1 MGTST
6 WEGGGLE
13 VKKKQQTILLIRG
26 PIPNTSPIGNRVN
39 STSTPMGNRVNF
51 YFKCYIRSILL
62 ISNALSSV
70 ENCQYTCPGGWV
82 AQAMWWVAQAMWS
95 GLRRLCGGSDSDYNT
110 NLSSTS
116 TELANWN

>member
-26 PIPNTSPIGNRVN
+26 PIPNTSLIGHRVN

-51 YFKCYIRSILL
+51 YFKCYKRSIHL

-95 GLRRLCGGSDSDYNT
+95 GLRRLCGGGGCGGGGYGGGGGCG
-110 NLSSTS
+110 
-116 TELANWN
+116 